1 MDTPALQ
8 IVNSK
13 PRRGTRPMVA
23 RAVQDAIA
31 IQHVLKKDIADP
43 KTTPLARAALARAW
57 ATVQDSI
64 RVMRGIPLPG
74 QFRPDE
80 LPSKKARRGKVIELA
95 EEPREAPE
103 TPTPNPTPAAQPV
116 EHNKKVCSEDTIVV
130 DSPTQNTP

>member
-1 MDTPALQ
+1 
-8 IVNSK
+8 
-13 PRRGTRPMVA
+13 MVA

-31 IQHVLKKDIADP
+31 IQHVLKTDIANP

-80 LPSKKARRGKVIELA
+80 LPSKKARKGKLIEIA
-95 EEPREAPE
+95 EAPAEAPE
-103 TPTPNPTPAAQPV
+103 QPTAAATEPIAQPSDEPTTARPPEPKPTAADEQPKIV
-116 EHNKKVCSEDTIVV
+116 LDT
-130 DSPTQNTP
+130 PPQNTP